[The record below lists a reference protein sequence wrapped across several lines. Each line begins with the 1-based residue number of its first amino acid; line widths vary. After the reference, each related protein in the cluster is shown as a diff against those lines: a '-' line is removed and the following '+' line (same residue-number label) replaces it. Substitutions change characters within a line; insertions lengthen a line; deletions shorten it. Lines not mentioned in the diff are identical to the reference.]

1 MAFQEPLLV
10 QRSHVKNVFS
20 FMSLSHQKVYHSKMA
35 NNFVIFAYHG
45 SSSGYLIMTGKND
58 SFILIN
64 PFTRRKMVINNSV
77 FKVNY
82 SCGSCHA
89 LLAFY
94 RGSEEFVLVVLCRS
108 SNNLHVYQSRNLGW
122 VTYSTPHRVV
132 DFVVLHN
139 TIYVITDKANI
150 GILSL
155 NSANI
160 NFLDLKSTPSV
171 TYADYAYVRLL
182 NCDEHLLVLN
192 FTSNVM
198 FNLYKIDFSTMTY
211 VKLESLGDIA
221 LFHAP
226 KKKYYALNNP
236 SMWGYENNSMYV
248 VIHKLRVYEGDD
260 NKMPVLIPPFVLI
273 EPTSDSEQPYLYLDW
288 CFRHLNYVDHCL
300 VE

>member
-1 MAFQEPLLV
+1 MKAAENCQLPWDLLDISRMIDFDDLFQFGSVCKNWRAFHKIYWRNFMAFQEPLLV
-10 QRSHVKNVFS
+10 QRSRVKNVFS
-20 FMSLSHQKVYHSKMA
+20 FISLSHQKVYHLKMA

-77 FKVNY
+77 FKVDY

-94 RGSEEFVLVVLCRS
+94 RGSEEFVL
-108 SNNLHVYQSRNLGW
+108 
-122 VTYSTPHRVV
+122 
-132 DFVVLHN
+132 
-139 TIYVITDKANI
+139 ANI

-171 TYADYAYVRLL
+171 TYADYAYVTYADYAYVRLL

-192 FTSNVM
+192 FTSNIM

-248 VIHKLRVYEGDD
+248 TDNVIHKLRVYKGDD
-260 NKMPVLIPPFVLI
+260 NKMP
-273 EPTSDSEQPYLYLDW
+273 
-288 CFRHLNYVDHCL
+288 
-300 VE
+300 